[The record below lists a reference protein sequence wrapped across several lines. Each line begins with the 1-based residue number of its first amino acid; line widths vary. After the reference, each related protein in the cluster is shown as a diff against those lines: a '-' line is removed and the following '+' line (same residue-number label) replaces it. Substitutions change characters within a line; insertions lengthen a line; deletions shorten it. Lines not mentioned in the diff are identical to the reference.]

1 MPYGDDFVDKKIKLN
16 VADMA
21 ESVVYKLSK
30 QFALRIVELYLY
42 LRNEKHETVMSLQVY
57 RSGTSI
63 GANLAE
69 SVFAQSDADY
79 INKLSIA
86 LKEANETKYWLELL
100 YESEFITAKMY
111 DSLSNDI
118 KTIIGTLI
126 NIINKLKGK
135 SVNK

>member
-1 MPYGDDFVDKKIKLN
+1 
-16 VADMA
+16 MA

-30 QFALRIVELYLY
+30 QFALRIVKLYLY

-126 NIINKLKGK
+126 NIINKLKVK
-135 SVNK
+135 SLKK